1 MSFNCEFFKVEP
13 WQLKLFL
20 CPQTKKR
27 FESIWG
33 STYDSRGDAMN
44 AAKKIRTWLILTM
57 GPDAGIW
64 AADCSDHAEAVK
76 ISKDLK
82 HSPLIPPGLW
92 LSLIMGRY
100 SFRNLQNCI
109 QMSEK
114 PNKIWLTLLLFTR
127 PFSFFARIKILNLT
141 TKKSMFY
148 PSNRHLK
155 LSNWNIIY
163 PWSASVIT
171 GTGCLIPTVAS
182 ASLIA
187 RAFLTNG
194 IAPPDKGTNDKP
206 RHAADP
212 WFHLTGNIP
221 IILLW

>member
-33 STYDSRGDAMN
+33 STYDSRGDALN

-57 GPDAGIW
+57 GTDAGIW

-114 PNKIWLTLLLFTR
+114 PNKIWLTSLLFTG

-141 TKKSMFY
+141 TNKAMFSPTNKAFETFQFKDY
-148 PSNRHLK
+148 PPMLSLCDHRYGVSDPGCSVCLADRLSWPWPMGSRH
-155 LSNWNIIY
+155 
-163 PWSASVIT
+163 
-171 GTGCLIPTVAS
+171 
-182 ASLIA
+182 
-187 RAFLTNG
+187 
-194 IAPPDKGTNDKP
+194 
-206 RHAADP
+206 
-212 WFHLTGNIP
+212 
-221 IILLW
+221 

>member
-33 STYDSRGDAMN
+33 STYDSRGDALN

-57 GPDAGIW
+57 GADAGICW
-64 AADCSDHAEAVK
+64 ADCSDHAEAVK

-92 LSLIMGRY
+92 LSLVMGRY

-114 PNKIWLTLLLFTR
+114 PNKIWLTSLLFTG

-141 TKKSMFY
+141 TKKSMFS
-148 PSNRHLK
+148 PSNRH
-155 LSNWNIIY
+155 SNWKTIY
-163 PWSASVIT
+163 PCSASVIT

-187 RAFLTNG
+187 WAGITALDKVTNSG
-194 IAPPDKGTNDKP
+194 QDLLPRPDST
-206 RHAADP
+206 
-212 WFHLTGNIP
+212 
-221 IILLW
+221 